1 MEAFAGSPDY
11 RPSLFRAAIR
21 VREADRVRSKANW
34 ASEAAA
40 NSAAVPHL
48 IQHPC
53 GTLSVHLS
61 NKPSE
66 VNMIDTHHS
75 ARIGRP
81 GGFKRRSPGRQISLS
96 LCKEASFC

>member
-11 RPSLFRAAIR
+11 RPSLFRTAIR
-21 VREADRVRSKANW
+21 VREADRVRSKADW

-40 NSAAVPHL
+40 NSAAAPHL

-66 VNMIDTHHS
+66 VNMTDTQHS
-75 ARIGRP
+75 AESVVQADLSDGLWSA
-81 GGFKRRSPGRQISLS
+81 GSL
-96 LCKEASFC
+96 